1 MSAKIE
7 IDQDT
12 CTGCKLCFKA
22 CFIDVIRWD
31 NDNKKP
37 VAAYQDDC
45 VWCFT
50 CEINCPSKSINI
62 IPEFPVP
69 ISPY

>member
-7 IDQDT
+7 IDQNT
-12 CTGCKLCFKA
+12 CTGCKSCFKA

-37 VAAYQDDC
+37 VAAYQEDC

-50 CEINCPSKSINI
+50 CEINCPSNSINV
-62 IPEFPVP
+62 IPEFPVTT
-69 ISPY
+69 SPF